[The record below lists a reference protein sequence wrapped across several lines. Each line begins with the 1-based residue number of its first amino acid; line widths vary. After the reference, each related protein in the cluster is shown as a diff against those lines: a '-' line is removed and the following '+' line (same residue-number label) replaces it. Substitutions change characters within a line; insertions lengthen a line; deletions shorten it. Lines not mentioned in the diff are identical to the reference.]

1 MSRQF
6 SIPTVLRMVPN
17 RLLKDFFQRLGY
29 GDLGIPWEQLGER
42 EIEPVVKA
50 LSGMSRADQD
60 RIEGEMRSVFDL
72 ACETGLG
79 AIFEGAVR
87 CGDCKLSEVM
97 PEELGPYG
105 KSMWAWLN
113 RPEAFEKAML
123 IHQVEHLSWWRK
135 RNDLPRLAPDT
146 SAATRVRLEEEIAS
160 LLTREQGRGKV
171 CTVEVLERGETIY
184 FFAYPDD
191 FVQNVTT
198 HDEDGKLAP
207 STFRAT
213 FAIVFA
219 YTPSEGALELYAKL
233 PPKLKQRLEEIFA
246 RSVLGQELGPWN
258 PEAAYELDH
267 LKDPSFKLQTD
278 PEDHLRVHISKMRL
292 VPKNSGR
299 RIFVEIDADD
309 PEDSIHRTIE
319 ECLNQERLPLSEVW
333 VNLVTFCFEFL
344 PMEGRR
350 PGRLTFDVGFPSSC
364 SLRGARPERVELVE
378 KYLKRWEIDRAG
390 RATDGLATAGDWAAG
405 VVLAGTPGIRSRLGT
420 AAPAGRAAGDDS
432 GRQCLLPGMPVWP
445 AAPRPVYCRQHDAR
459 QARLYPLPAVRHRRG
474 GLG

>member
-390 RATDGLATAGDWAAG
+390 RATDGLATAGD
-405 VVLAGTPGIRSRLGT
+405 
-420 AAPAGRAAGDDS
+420 
-432 GRQCLLPGMPVWP
+432 
-445 AAPRPVYCRQHDAR
+445 
-459 QARLYPLPAVRHRRG
+459 
-474 GLG
+474 